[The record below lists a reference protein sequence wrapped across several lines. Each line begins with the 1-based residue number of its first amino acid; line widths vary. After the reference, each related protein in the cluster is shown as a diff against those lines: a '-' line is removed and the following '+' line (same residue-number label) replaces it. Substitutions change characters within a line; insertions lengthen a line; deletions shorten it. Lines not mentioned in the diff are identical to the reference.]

1 MKGSKIHAVETVN
14 EDGTKVTHSLN
25 MWKLVGDVYL
35 CSICNSVAS
44 ISLLEHIRAGGILLG
59 PDWQYGVPHKF
70 YLEGGTCNQQEFF
83 IQHLRDLS
91 DYEFGVLTKL
101 VHESSDIVFIRRD
114 GHIGYSA
121 PFQGYQRIGAL

>member
-1 MKGSKIHAVETVN
+1 MKASRIHSSETVN
-14 EDGTKVTHSLN
+14 EDGTKVTHGLN
-25 MWKLVGDVYL
+25 MWRRAGELHL
-35 CSICNSVAS
+35 CSICNSVAP
-44 ISLLEHIRAGGILLG
+44 IELLEHFVAGGILLG

-91 DYEFGVLTKL
+91 DDEFNVFANLI
-101 VHESSDIVFIRRD
+101 HESSDIVFIRRD